1 MSKAKGN
8 QPPTGFSDLPSLA
21 KHLRGVLKQK
31 QRVVL
36 FAYNGTGK
44 TRLSMA
50 FKDLGRNDD
59 KHDTLYFNAFTE
71 DLFTWDNDLEGDSD
85 RVLRM
90 NTASRFF
97 AGLRELEMESRIR
110 DLLNRHADYDFRIDY
125 EEGVVTFSR
134 DVVVGGKSQR
144 TDHIKVSRGEER
156 LFQWC
161 FFLAVA
167 QLAIDGEG
175 AYDWVKYI
183 YVDDPISSLDEN
195 NVVAVANQL
204 ADVLK
209 NTPSNAGA
217 AGSQQAIKLVI
228 STHHYLFFNLIC
240 NELGGKAR
248 MWFLHGGNSGFQLLG
263 TGKVPRYHH
272 VAVLKELVDAEQT
285 GKIYSYHF
293 NMLRGLLERTATFHG
308 FSQWSDCLPSDPD
321 DADGAVRARLV
332 NLLSHGNY
340 SLYEPVELLPDNKN
354 NFKKMLDGFMQSYHF
369 NLGTAGTSPIV
380 GTTP

>member
-1 MSKAKGN
+1 M
-8 QPPTGFSDLPSLA
+8 TGTGRTQQSARFSNLPSLA
-21 KHLRGVLKQK
+21 MHLREVLKEK
-31 QRVVL
+31 RRAVL

-50 FKDLGRNDD
+50 FKDLGRKGDE
-59 KHDTLYFNAFTE
+59 HDTLYFNAFTE

-90 NTASRFF
+90 NTTSRFF
-97 AGLRELEMESRIR
+97 AGLQELEIENRVYS
-110 DLLNRHADYDFRIDY
+110 LLRRHADFEFRIDY
-125 EEGVVTFSR
+125 NEGVVTFSR
-134 DVVVGGKSQR
+134 DVIVGGKSQR
-144 TDHIKVSRGEER
+144 IDHIKVSRGEER

-167 QLAIDGEG
+167 QLAIDGEE
-175 AYDWVKYI
+175 AYAWVKYI
-183 YVDDPISSLDEN
+183 YIDDPISSLDEN

-209 NTPSNAGA
+209 EDTANASTA
-217 AGSQQAIKLVI
+217 ESRRAIRLVI

-240 NELGGKAR
+240 SELGGKAR
-248 MWFLHGGNSGFQLLG
+248 MCFLHHDDNGFALLG

-272 VAVLKELVDAEQT
+272 VAVLKELVDAEQS

-308 FSQWSDCLPSDPD
+308 FTQWSDCLPRDPD
-321 DADGAVRARLV
+321 DQDGAVRARLV

-354 NFKKMLDGFMQSYHF
+354 NFKKMLDGFMQSYRF
-369 NLGTAGTSPIV
+369 NLGTAGAGKAV

>member
-1 MSKAKGN
+1 MTASEVFN
-8 QPPTGFSDLPSLA
+8 DLPALA
-21 KHLRGVLKQK
+21 GHLRKVLKQK
-31 QRVVL
+31 HRVVL

-50 FKDLGRNDD
+50 FKDLGRKDD
-59 KHDTLYFNAFTE
+59 EHDTLYFNAFTE
-71 DLFTWDNDLEGDSD
+71 DLFSWDNDLEGDSN
-85 RVLRM
+85 RSLRM

-97 AGLRELEMESRIR
+97 AGLQELEMESRIQH
-110 DLLNRHADYDFRIDY
+110 LLSRHANYGFRIDY
-125 EEGVVTFSR
+125 EKGTVTFSR
-134 DVVVGGKSQR
+134 DVIVDGKSQ
-144 TDHIKVSRGEER
+144 TIDNIKISRGEER

-167 QLAIDGEG
+167 QLVVDGEE
-175 AYDWVKYI
+175 AYGWVKYLYI
-183 YVDDPISSLDEN
+183 DDPISSLDEN
-195 NVVAVANQL
+195 NIVAVANQL

-209 NTPSNAGA
+209 SAPEGE
-217 AGSQQAIKLVI
+217 GDPRPAIKLVV

-248 MWFLHGGNSGFQLLG
+248 MWFLHHDDAGFHLLG

-272 VAVLKELVDAEQT
+272 VAVLKELVAAEQS

-308 FSQWSDCLPSDPD
+308 FTQWSDCLPRDPD
-321 DADGAVRARLV
+321 DKDGAIRARLV

-354 NFKKMLDGFMQSYHF
+354 YFRRMLDGFMHTYHF
-369 NLGTAGTSPIV
+369 NLDTAGDTAAT

>member
-1 MSKAKGN
+1 MTEAERKQRPAR
-8 QPPTGFSDLPSLA
+8 FSDLPSLA
-21 KHLRGVLKQK
+21 KHLRDVLEQK

-44 TRLSMA
+44 TRLSME
-50 FKDLGRNDD
+50 FKDLGRKGD

-71 DLFTWDNDLEGDSD
+71 DLFTWDNDLERDSD
-85 RVLRM
+85 RVMRM

-110 DLLNRHADYDFRIDY
+110 HLLSRHADYDFRIDY
-125 EEGVVTFSR
+125 EEGVVSFSR
-134 DVVVGGKSQR
+134 DVIVDGKSQR

-167 QLAIDGEG
+167 ELVIDREG

-204 ADVLK
+204 AEVLK
-209 NTPSNAGA
+209 NAPENADA
-217 AGSQQAIKLVI
+217 AGLQQTIRLVI

-240 NELGGKAR
+240 NELSGKPR
-248 MWFLHGGNSGFQLLG
+248 TYFLHRGADGFSLLG

-308 FSQWSDCLPSDPD
+308 FTQWSECLPRDPD
-321 DADGAVRARLV
+321 DKDGAVRARLV

-340 SLYEPVELLPDNKN
+340 SLYEPVELLPDNKDY
-354 NFKKMLDGFMQSYHF
+354 FKKMLDGFMQKYHF
-369 NLGTAGTSPIV
+369 NLTNDRASATS
-380 GTTP
+380 GATP

>member
-1 MSKAKGN
+1 MSQSAN
-8 QPPTGFSDLPSLA
+8 FNDLPSLA
-21 KHLRGVLKQK
+21 KHLRAALEEKR
-31 QRVVL
+31 RVVL
-36 FAYNGTGK
+36 FAYNGSGK

-50 FKDLGRNDD
+50 FKDLGRVDD

-71 DLFTWDNDLEGDSD
+71 DLFTWDNDLEGDSN

-97 AGLRELEMESRIR
+97 NGLQELEMESRIR
-110 DLLNRHADYDFRIDY
+110 QLLSRHTDYDFRIDY
-125 EEGVVTFSR
+125 EKGTVTFNR
-134 DVVVGGKSQR
+134 DVIAGGQNQR
-144 TDHIKVSRGEER
+144 ADNIKISRGEER

-204 ADVLK
+204 ANVLK
-209 NTPSNAGA
+209 NAPASDSSTNSRPP
-217 AGSQQAIKLVI
+217 IKLVI

-240 NELGGKAR
+240 NELGGNAR
-248 MWFLHGGNSGFQLLG
+248 MWFLHHADGGFQLLG

-272 VAVLKELVDAEQT
+272 VAVLKELIGAEQS
-285 GKIYSYHF
+285 GKIYAYHF
-293 NMLRGLLERTATFHG
+293 NMLRGVLERTATFHG
-308 FSQWSDCLPSDPD
+308 FTQWSDCLPHDPD
-321 DADGAVRARLV
+321 DKDGNVRARLV

-340 SLYEPVELLPDNKN
+340 SLYEPVELLPDNKDY
-354 NFKKMLDGFMQSYHF
+354 FKKMLDGFMQTYHF
-369 NLGTAGTSPIV
+369 NIGGASGTAAT

>member
-1 MSKAKGN
+1 MSTEA
-8 QPPTGFSDLPSLA
+8 PRFSDLPALA
-21 KHLRGVLKQK
+21 EHLRDVLKQK
-31 QRVVL
+31 RRVVL
-36 FAYNGTGK
+36 FAYNGMGK

-50 FKDLGRNDD
+50 FKDLGRKDD
-59 KHDTLYFNAFTE
+59 EHDTLYFNAFTE

-110 DLLNRHADYDFRIDY
+110 RLLSRHADYDFRIDY

-134 DVVVGGKSQR
+134 DVIVDSKSQR

-167 QLAIDGEG
+167 QLAIDGEE

-209 NTPSNAGA
+209 NAPEHAGA
-217 AGSQQAIKLVI
+217 AGPRQAIRLVI

-248 MWFLHGGNSGFQLLG
+248 MWFLHRDDAGFRLLG
-263 TGKVPRYHH
+263 TGKAPRYHH

-308 FSQWSDCLPSDPD
+308 FTQWSDCLPRDPD
-321 DADGAVRARLV
+321 DKDGAVRARLV

-340 SLYEPVELLPDNKN
+340 SLYEPVELLPDNKDY
-354 NFKKMLDGFMQSYHF
+354 FKKMLDGFTRQFHF
-369 NLGTAGTSPIV
+369 NITNDRDNATAGA
-380 GTTP
+380 TP